1 MIPVNSIRR
10 PNDLDFEIMMPEP
23 VPHSDPVTM
32 TQGVNDGLE
41 ALVREHMAQWLWI
54 HRRWNPW
61 LHLGL
66 QPGQPDP
73 IQPAPPPE

>member
-1 MIPVNSIRR
+1 
-10 PNDLDFEIMMPEP
+10 
-23 VPHSDPVTM
+23 M